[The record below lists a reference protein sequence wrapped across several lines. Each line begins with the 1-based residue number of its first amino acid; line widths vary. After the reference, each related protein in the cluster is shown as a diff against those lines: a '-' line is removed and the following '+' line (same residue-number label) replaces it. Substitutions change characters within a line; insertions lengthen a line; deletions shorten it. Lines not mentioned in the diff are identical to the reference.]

1 MGAQHGSL
9 HVVDAA
15 LLERSQAVRE
25 AFTQTGRTLC
35 CAESCTGG
43 LLAGAITEVSGSSVY
58 FKGGVVS
65 YWAEVKAGVLG
76 VPQQIIDEHGVVS
89 RECAEAMA
97 AGAARVLGCDY
108 ALATTGIAGPG
119 GEEPGKPVGT
129 VWVGLCT
136 PQGAAATCI
145 QAQGNRQQV
154 RREAVLTAL
163 DLLLAAL

>member
-1 MGAQHGSL
+1 MGAQHGCL

-15 LLERSQAVRE
+15 LVERSRAVRE

-43 LLAGAITEVSGSSVY
+43 LLAGAITEAAGSSEY
-58 FKGGVVS
+58 FKGGIVS

-76 VPQQIIDEHGVVS
+76 VPQQVIDEHGVVS
-89 RECAEAMA
+89 CECAEAMA
-97 AGAARVLGCDY
+97 AGAARMLGCGY
-108 ALATTGIAGPG
+108 ALSTTGIAGPDG
-119 GEEPGKPVGT
+119 AEPGRPVGT
-129 VWVGLCT
+129 VWVGLHT
-136 PQGAAATCI
+136 PQGTSATCI
-145 QAQGNRQQV
+145 QAHGNRQQV